1 MVRKILIWTGV
12 VLFVL
17 LGATAL
23 YVMLRWKRTFDAPT
37 PSLQHSGDSSVI
49 AAGKY
54 LAYGPAHCAYCH
66 TTVETA
72 PALDRGER
80 PPLVGGF
87 VFAIPVAA
95 TGRIAMWTE
104 EQFLARFRRGRLLP
118 GTPMPWNAFA
128 RMSDDDLRAI
138 YRYLRTLSPVRRETG
153 PSLRSE
159 PGKPTT

>member
-80 PPLVGGF
+80 PPPVGGV
-87 VFAIPVAA
+87 VFANPGAA
-95 TGRIAMWTE
+95 TRRDALGAQ
-104 EQFLARFRRGRLLP
+104 EQFPAPLP
-118 GTPMPWNAFA
+118 P
-128 RMSDDDLRAI
+128 
-138 YRYLRTLSPVRRETG
+138 
-153 PSLRSE
+153 
-159 PGKPTT
+159 